1 MNHLNRAKNIKTF
14 LLISMGCALVYSAF
28 AQATLTV
35 DVDKPGHTVSPTLWG
50 IFFEDINLSA
60 DGGIYP
66 ELVRN
71 RSFEDAARPE
81 YWRLLNVANGNSG
94 MAIDSS
100 EPLNPLN
107 RCSLRVNVDRRFTLE
122 NEGYWGMNIVK
133 SDSYALKF
141 AARATDGFQ
150 GPVMVRVVGA
160 TGAELAKGEISGLS
174 GGWKYHSLDLVASD
188 GDPKAK
194 LQISAAGKGTLFLD
208 MVSLMPKKT
217 WKGHGLRVDLAKS
230 IEALHPSFMR
240 FPGGNWVEGD
250 DRAHM
255 YHWKNTIGDIDARTP
270 LWNTWGYNTTQGL
283 GFHEYLQLCEDLGA
297 EPLFCINDGMSLHD
311 SVPLDQ
317 MGPWVQ
323 DALDAIEY
331 ANGPTNSFWGSLRA
345 KAGHPAPFHLR
356 YMEIGNENGGP
367 DYHQRWPLLVNAIRT
382 KYPYIQL
389 IVNTDLR
396 GRPYPRYPKP
406 DIVDEHY
413 YESPESFMWRA
424 SQYDSYDRNGPK
436 IFIGEYAV
444 TQNAG
449 KGNLRAAV
457 GEAAFMTGLER
468 NSDIVIMASYAPLF
482 VNLNHRA
489 WNPDLI
495 NFNGSSW
502 YGLPGYYVQQ
512 MFGENRGDVMLPI
525 SVDAPPADPGAQ
537 SGAIGVGT
545 WRTQAEFKDIKVT
558 APDGQVLFT
567 SDFSTNSDGWKL
579 LGGGDWQV
587 IRDALRQNS
596 GNEDVRALAGDKS
609 WTDYSLTLKARKL
622 GGNEGFL
629 VIFHMNDDRT
639 KNWWNIGGWGNT
651 GHGIEL
657 DNNIVTRTPGSIE
670 TGRWYDIRVN
680 VRTNHI
686 QCYLDGRL
694 VHDVDYQ
701 PLKSLFASA
710 THDSKT
716 GDIILKVVNVAN
728 SPVGADIH
736 LRGAKNLHGLAKA
749 IVLAS
754 NSPLDENSLEEPAK
768 VSPKTDTFSFQGDDL
783 HRTFPGNSVT
793 VLRLAGK

>member
-1 MNHLNRAKNIKTF
+1 MNHLNRGKNIKAF
-14 LLISMGCALVYSAF
+14 LLISMCCALVHPAF

-35 DVDKPGHTVSPTLWG
+35 YVNKPGHAVSPTLWG

-81 YWRLLNVANGNSG
+81 YWRLLNVTHGNSG
-94 MAIDSS
+94 IAIDSS
-100 EPLNPLN
+100 APLNQLN
-107 RCSLRVNVDRRFTLE
+107 RCSLRVNVDGAFTLE

-133 SDSYALKF
+133 GEGYDFRF
-141 AARATDGFQ
+141 ATRVADGFQ
-150 GPVMVRVVGA
+150 GPLVVRLVNSS
-160 TGAELAKGEISGLS
+160 GAELAKGEISGLS
-174 GGWKYHSLDLVASD
+174 GGWKYHSFDLVASD

-217 WKGHGLRVDLAKS
+217 WKGHGLRVDLAES

-255 YHWKNTIGDIDARTP
+255 YRWKTTVGDIDARTP

-283 GFHEYLQLCEDLGA
+283 GFHEYLQLCEDLGV

-311 SVPLDQ
+311 SVPMEQ

-331 ANGPTNSFWGSLRA
+331 ANGPTNTVWSSLRA

-367 DYHQRWPLLVNAIRT
+367 DYHQRWALLANAVRE
-382 KYPYIQL
+382 KYPDVQL

-396 GRPYPRYPKP
+396 GRPYPRNPKP

-495 NFNGSSW
+495 NFDGSSW

-558 APDGQVLFT
+558 APDGQILFA
-567 SDFSTNSDGWKL
+567 SDFSANSDGWKL

-596 GNEDVRALAGDKS
+596 GNENVRALAGDKS

-629 VIFHMNDDRT
+629 VLFRMNDDRT

-651 GHGIEL
+651 ANGIEL
-657 DNNIVTRTPGSIE
+657 GDNIVTRTPGSIE

-686 QCYLDGRL
+686 QGYLDGRL

-728 SPVGADIH
+728 SPVSTDIH
-736 LRGAKNLHGLAKA
+736 LRGAKNLYGLAKA

-754 NSPLDENSLEEPAK
+754 NSPLDENSLAEPAK
-768 VSPKTDTFSFQGDDL
+768 VSPKTDTFNFQGDDL

-793 VLRLAGK
+793 VLRLAGQ

>member
-1 MNHLNRAKNIKTF
+1 MKHLDRGKNIKTI
-14 LLISMGCALVYSAF
+14 LLIPACCALAQAVF
-28 AQATLTV
+28 AQATITV
-35 DVDKPGHTVSPTLWG
+35 DADKPGHAVSPLLWG

-81 YWRLLNVANGNSG
+81 YWRFLNATNGNSK
-94 MAIDSS
+94 MAIDASV
-100 EPLNPLN
+100 PLKPLN
-107 RCSLRVNVDRRFTLE
+107 RHSLRVKVDGAFTLE
-122 NEGYWGMNIVK
+122 NEGYWGMNIVRGEG
-133 SDSYALKF
+133 YAF
-141 AARATDGFQ
+141 RAALRVADGFQ
-150 GPVMVRVVGA
+150 GPVVVRLVNSS
-160 TGAELAKGEISGLS
+160 GAELAKGEISGPS
-174 GGWKYHSLDLVASD
+174 GDWKYHSLDLVASD
-188 GDPKAK
+188 SDPKAR

-217 WKGHGLRVDLAKS
+217 WKGHGLRVDLAES
-230 IEALHPSFMR
+230 VEALHPSFMR

-255 YHWKNTIGDIDARTP
+255 YHWKNTIGDIDARPP

-283 GFHEYLQLCEDLGA
+283 GFYEYLQLCEDLGA
-297 EPLFCINDGMSLHD
+297 EPVFCINAGMSLHD
-311 SVPLDQ
+311 SVPMEQ
-317 MGPWVQ
+317 MGPWIQ

-331 ANGPTNSFWGSLRA
+331 ANGPTNTVWGSLRA
-345 KAGHPAPFHLR
+345 KAGHPAPFRLR
-356 YMEIGNENGGP
+356 YLEIGNENGGP
-367 DYHQRWPLLVNAIRT
+367 DYRQRWPLLANAIRE
-382 KYPYIQL
+382 KYPQLQL
-389 IVNTDLR
+389 IVNTDLH
-396 GRPYPRYPKP
+396 GRPYPRNPKP

-424 SQYDSYDRNGPK
+424 SQYDSYDRKGPK

-444 TQNAG
+444 TENTSR
-449 KGNLRAAV
+449 GNLRAAV

-482 VNLNHRA
+482 VHLNHRS

-495 NFNGSSW
+495 NFDGSSW

-512 MFGENRGDVMLPI
+512 MFSENRGDVILPI
-525 SVDAPPADPGAQ
+525 SVDAPPADAGVR

-545 WRTQAEFKDIKVT
+545 WKTQAEFKDIKVT

-579 LGGGDWQV
+579 LGGDWQV
-587 IRDALRQNS
+587 AGGVLRQNS
-596 GNEDVRALAGDKS
+596 GNENVRAITGNKS

-622 GGNEGFL
+622 GGTEGFL
-629 VIFHMNDDRT
+629 VLFHINDDRT
-639 KNWWNIGGWGNT
+639 KNWWNIGGWGNIAN
-651 GHGIEL
+651 GIEQG
-657 DNNIVTRTPGSIE
+657 DNIVTRTPGSIE
-670 TGRWYDIRVN
+670 TDRWYAIRVDLI
-680 VRTNHI
+680 TNHI
-686 QCYLDGRL
+686 RCYLDGRL
-694 VHDVDYQ
+694 VHDLDYQ

-716 GDIILKVVNVAN
+716 GDIILKVVNGN
-728 SPVGADIH
+728 DSPMSTDIH
-736 LRGAKNLHGLAKA
+736 LRGAKNFYGLAKA
-749 IVLAS
+749 IVLTS
-754 NSPLDENSLEEPAK
+754 KSPLDENSLEEPAK

-783 HRTFPGNSVT
+783 HRTFPANSVT